1 MRLLALPS
9 GMLLVTG
16 PTGSGKTSTLY
27 AALRLLNGRE
37 RKIRRSRTRQY
48 QLPASTR
55 SRCGPRSGSA
65 ATLLRSLLRQ
75 DPDIMLVGEI
85 RDLETAR
92 IASQAA
98 LTGHLLLSTLH
109 TNDAVGAVIR
119 LIDMGLGDY
128 LVAAVLKGVLAQRL
142 VRALCPGCRQPQ
154 PAELALIEY
163 PLLADLAGDD
173 LMLYRPGGCACGG
186 TGATAAR
193 RSPNCWCST
202 RSSAVAW
209 CRRPTPRR

>member
-1 MRLLALPS
+1 MVSPAYHFWRWVRSSRPLSARHAAVKRCFRS
-9 GMLLVTG
+9 IWAI
-16 PTGSGKTSTLY
+16 ST
-27 AALRLLNGRE
+27 
-37 RKIRRSRTRQY
+37 
-48 QLPASTR
+48 
-55 SRCGPRSGSA
+55 
-65 ATLLRSLLRQ
+65 TLLRSLLRQ

-119 LIDMGLGDY
+119 LIDMGLEDY

-173 LMLYRPGGCACGG
+173 LMLYRPGGCAACGG
-186 TGATAAR
+186 TG
-193 RSPNCWCST
+193 
-202 RSSAVAW
+202 
-209 CRRPTPRR
+209 